1 MHRSCSFRRRGVQCG
16 GYAPA
21 LGHIHMLHEARDA
34 DEFRDEG
41 ARHGEVSFYLQLFS
55 FVSVD
60 EASVVETKSREAD
73 HHTLCSGC
81 SEEDKVREVLLD
93 LSFLISSV
101 ALRLNPAAGVM
112 ADPVASVEKIVKIG
126 LKIKEAADTVRH
138 NEEACL
144 EIRKSVL
151 RYSTMLSQLQQR
163 GVMNNSSVMSG
174 ALDDLAETLERA
186 LKLVMACQEKG
197 KISRFVSAGDLSKQL
212 RRVKDNMSEKVMVV
226 LCALQVYNTIV
237 LLTMQD
243 VNNPPSRQPEV
254 HCFNSAKQKF
264 RFPICILYCCQKKD
278 TIVAET
284 SFHGSSTD
292 DARSELYGEGNNIL
306 LESELSSVP
315 SVDFKRI
322 SLSDLKAAIHD
333 KNIIGRGGGCTAFK
347 AVLNDGN
354 MVAVKIFPEPK
365 LRCFPMDIYDHV
377 SKLEHKNIVKVLGC
391 YYEYEYQSYV
401 ARLLKGSHKIEWS
414 ILFRIIEGIA
424 QAVHYLHEQHI
435 VHMDVKPGNILLDSD
450 MNPKVTDFDLSMVLD
465 ADEFTV
471 DLIRGAANFID
482 PDYLRTSI
490 VSMKNDVYNF
500 GITLLQT
507 VSCMRKTKP
516 RQGYVLDDFFHIWA
530 REAWQ
535 AGRVIELFD
544 PSLFDCSQLTEIKR
558 CIDVGFLCIQ
568 LHKEDRPTMAEV
580 LKMLNGRAE
589 LPTPKIPAYEEQDE
603 EEPAPSSDGS
613 SGTV

>member
-1 MHRSCSFRRRGVQCG
+1 MLLHCETSDYALSKITLMTGHRKSSLIPFHQPGSFSVLASCKEGRKWWTCSSRDNARIELKCWNTTWGRKYVPDSF
-16 GYAPA
+16 
-21 LGHIHMLHEARDA
+21 LGLAKTTWGIELNR
-34 DEFRDEG
+34 
-41 ARHGEVSFYLQLFS
+41 
-55 FVSVD
+55 
-60 EASVVETKSREAD
+60 D

-81 SEEDKVREVLLD
+81 SEEDKAREVLLD

-126 LKIKEAADTVRH
+126 LKIKEAADTVRQ

-163 GVMNNSSVMSG
+163 GVMNNSSVMSS

-264 RFPICILYCCQKKD
+264 R
-278 TIVAET
+278 
-284 SFHGSSTD
+284 
-292 DARSELYGEGNNIL
+292 SELYGEGNNIL

-333 KNIIGRGGGCTAFK
+333 RNIIGRGGGCTAFK

-391 YYEYEYQSYV
+391 YYEHEYQSYV
-401 ARLLKGSHKIEWS
+401 ARLLKGSQKIEWS

-482 PDYLRTSI
+482 PDYVRTSI
-490 VSMKNDVYNF
+490 VSMKNDVYTF
-500 GITLLQT
+500 GITLLDT
-507 VSCMRKTKP
+507 
-516 RQGYVLDDFFHIWA
+516 A

-589 LPTPKIPAYEEQDE
+589 LPTPKIPEYEEQDE